1 MFIYNR
7 TNGKNNVYNVY
18 NVLYVKY
25 VIGGLRPRVRLWL
38 TQYYRIK
45 FYTKLSI

>member
-1 MFIYNR
+1 MYMLYI
-7 TNGKNNVYNVY
+7 GSPIGENNVYNVY

-38 TQYYRIK
+38 TLYYK
-45 FYTKLSI
+45 D